1 MGIIFIL
8 NLNFI
13 RENMKTQVLGILMLV
28 IGIASAQ
35 YEVAD
40 FEKNKIV
47 FTDANF
53 DAEIIKYDSIFIE
66 FYNEL

>member
-1 MGIIFIL
+1 
-8 NLNFI
+8 LNFI
-13 RENMKTQVLGILMLV
+13 TENMKTQVLGILMLV

-66 FYNEL
+66 FYNEF